1 MAIAELGHMGFQV
14 NDLDKMVDFYTRV
27 LGLKVTDEA
36 PQLGAVFLSSRP
48 DFEHH
53 ELVLA
58 KGRTAPLDTKLINQV
73 SWRVDS
79 LEALQTLYQALLAAQ
94 APIHM
99 VITHGNAIGVYF
111 ADPEGNKSEIYWRT
125 GLDVPQPFGKPIDLT
140 APAAEVLGENQRL
153 IAAGGPAF

>member
-27 LGLKVTDEA
+27 LGLQVTDEA

-48 DFEHH
+48 DVEHH

-79 LEALQTLYQALLAAQ
+79 LEALQTLYQALLAEA

-99 VITHGNAIGVYF
+99 VITHGNALGVYF

-125 GLDVPQPFGKPIDLT
+125 GLDVPQPFGKPIDLAAT
-140 APAAEVLGENQRL
+140 AAEVLEENQRL

>member
-48 DFEHH
+48 DVEHH

-140 APAAEVLGENQRL
+140 ASAAEVLEENQRL